1 MDKQRKARPLSSNG
15 FFGFEQLEVYH
26 LSVALSVQVYQLS
39 EAFPEK
45 ERFGLTSQ
53 LRRAANSIALNIA
66 EGKGRS
72 SDKDFCRFLYQARGS
87 LLETVCSLHLAVE
100 LGFLQQAA
108 VQPLYDQA
116 STLNGKLNAL
126 LKSLDT
132 NFNRTLTIDHEP

>member
-1 MDKQRKARPLSSNG
+1 MENKQCKAQQLSSNG
-15 FFGFEQLEVYH
+15 YFGFEQLEVYH

-39 EAFPEK
+39 EGFPEK

-66 EGKGRS
+66 KGKGRS
-72 SDKDFCRFLYQARGS
+72 TDKDFCRFLYQARGS

-100 LGFLQQAA
+100 LGFLQQGT
-108 VQPLYDQA
+108 VQTLYDQA

-126 LKSLDT
+126 LKSLDPD
-132 NFNRTLTIDHEP
+132 FSRALAIDH

>member
-1 MDKQRKARPLSSNG
+1 MGNIQRNARQLSGNG

-26 LSVALSVQVYQLS
+26 RSVALSVRVFQLS
-39 EAFPEK
+39 EASHEK
-45 ERFGLTSQ
+45 ERFGLISQ

-66 EGKGRS
+66 EGKGRKR
-72 SDKDFCRFLYQARGS
+72 DEGFCRFLYQARGS

-100 LGFLQQAA
+100 LGFLQQTA

-126 LKSLDT
+126 LKSLDPD
-132 NFNRTLTIDHEP
+132 FSRALT

>member
-1 MDKQRKARPLSSNG
+1 MEYKQRKARQLSSNG
-15 FFGFEQLEVYH
+15 FFGLEQLEVYH

-39 EAFPEK
+39 DAFPEK

-53 LRRAANSIALNIA
+53 PRRAAKSIALSIT

-72 SDKDFCRFLYQARGS
+72 TDKDFCRSLYPARGS
-87 LLETVCSLHLAVE
+87 LLVTVCSLHLAAE

-116 STLNGKLNAL
+116 SSLNGKFNAL
-126 LKSLDT
+126 LKAWTATS
-132 NFNRTLTIDHEP
+132 IEPWR